1 MTAPLAAPPYALAAV
16 EFPCP
21 GLAALVARAPIGAGR
36 EVVLACITVARLA
49 AGAGLPSGLPQEIR
63 RERAEAA
70 RAWLSTLAV
79 EPLKRAVLLR
89 AISATAVGSLRDIA
103 DELRAV
109 AEELASTLD
118 QAATEDLARIAERLR
133 R

>member
-1 MTAPLAAPPYALAAV
+1 MTSLLAAPPYALSAV

-21 GLAALVARAPIGAGR
+21 GLAALAARAPVGAGR
-36 EVVLACITVARLA
+36 ELVLACITVARLA
-49 AGAGLPSGLPQEIR
+49 VAAGPPLGLPQEVR

-70 RAWLSTLAV
+70 RAWLSTLSV
-79 EPLKRAVLLR
+79 EPTRRAAFLR
-89 AISATAVGSLRDIA
+89 AINASAVGSLRDIA

-109 AEELASTLD
+109 SQALEVTLD
-118 QAATEDLARIAERLR
+118 EAGREDLARIVERLR